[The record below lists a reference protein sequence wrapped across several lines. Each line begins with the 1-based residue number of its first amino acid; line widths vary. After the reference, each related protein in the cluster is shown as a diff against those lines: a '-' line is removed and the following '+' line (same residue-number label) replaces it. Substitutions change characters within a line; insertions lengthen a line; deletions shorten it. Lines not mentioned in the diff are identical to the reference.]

1 MGSMRRPKYRSSP
14 NLQGEVF
21 RYDLTPCLQ
30 EERASLSGHPQ
41 PGSEITWDSVQER
54 VVAVFSRKGLKDN
67 ELFVLT
73 EKVRHLLKSHVGP
86 LILDY
91 FKMQLLTRG
100 MVILREKLRYCEGQK
115 LLDTLAEVW
124 EYFFGEILPTLQ
136 AVFYPVQ
143 GKELSVRQMSLLAF
157 RNAIPLKLKLDEA
170 LIRPRARVPPT
181 IAQMLLVLES
191 VHEPQAP
198 TSEYL
203 QLEALIPRVVSS
215 YLGTFGTVHAGGD
228 LAEHSVCLLEKRFS
242 CRPPKISPPA
252 GSPTVKNA
260 PPRSWSHNGHPL
272 GPLPE
277 TECDTGAAAQI
288 FPPGDGTAGEPDRGP
303 TLGEAA
309 RGPDASGDAAVAPD
323 AVVQSL
329 VKSLSESEI
338 ADKPTAKL
346 EACCSFAQDLK
357 SLEICRAEQSV
368 SVPDFLVPSFSTAQQ
383 EQLLGALHER
393 AADHLAKGSSASDAA
408 FPGLSELP
416 NSAGSRPAPR
426 DARDYGGV
434 GGGVAGGGGGGGGGS
449 SEYSGLGVPEGGG
462 RKSPSP
468 YAPATPCHLHQREL
482 RAAGPALPYTVSEPI
497 LRGGR
502 DLAACG
508 TWDSSTPSSGTS
520 EERRCGGAPP
530 VCEFEA
536 R

>member
-21 RYDLTPCLQ
+21 RYDLAPCLQ

-191 VHEPQAP
+191 VHEPQGP

-242 CRPPKISPPA
+242 CRPPKTSQLA
-252 GSPTVKNA
+252 GSPTVKSA

-288 FPPGDGTAGEPDRGP
+288 SSPGDGTAGDPNRGP
-303 TLGEAA
+303 TPGEVA
-309 RGPDASGDAAVAPD
+309 RGPDASGAVVPDAA
-323 AVVQSL
+323 VQSL

-368 SVPDFLVPSFSTAQQ
+368 SVPDLLVPSFSTAQQ
-383 EQLLGALHER
+383 EQLLGALHDR

-416 NSAGSRPAPR
+416 NSAGSRAAPGET
-426 DARDYGGV
+426 RDY
-434 GGGVAGGGGGGGGGS
+434 GGGVAGGSGSSS
-449 SEYSGLGVPEGGG
+449 SEYSSLGVPEGGG
-462 RKSPSP
+462 RKS
-468 YAPATPCHLHQREL
+468 PCHLHQREL
-482 RAAGPALPYTVSEPI
+482 RAAGRALPYTVSEPI

-502 DLAACG
+502 GGGGRDLAACAR
-508 TWDSSTPSSGTS
+508 D
-520 EERRCGGAPP
+520 GALRNLGLEHA
-530 VCEFEA
+530 EF
-536 R
+536 RDL

>member
-143 GKELSVRQMSLLAF
+143 
-157 RNAIPLKLKLDEA
+157 
-170 LIRPRARVPPT
+170 
-181 IAQMLLVLES
+181 S